1 MKFFEDDFF
10 NTTCLAFTS
19 DKVVGRETIKADV
32 ALNYAEALIAQLQNK
47 QISHIYT
54 SGYLSFHMFELMGI
68 EKR

>member
-10 NTTCLAFTS
+10 NTTCPAFTS

-47 QISHIYT
+47 
-54 SGYLSFHMFELMGI
+54 
-68 EKR
+68 